1 MNGFCLMNFL
11 ASCVILANSMRP
23 EIAGLL
29 HGRDQKKPMVA
40 DCGGSHDESTT
51 TLCCKGMDKQG
62 LRIERRCMVP
72 IQFSS

>member
-1 MNGFCLMNFL
+1 MHQ
-11 ASCVILANSMRP
+11 

-29 HGRDQKKPMVA
+29 PGRDQQKPMVE
-40 DCGGSHDESTT
+40 DCGGLHDESTA

-72 IQFSS
+72 IQFFA